1 MIKLIYCGTKKY
13 ERRRGMQHD
22 LVQKEGANDV
32 LSVFILSTIGLISQ
46 VSTPMKDD
54 KCSRAVRKD

>member
-1 MIKLIYCGTKKY
+1 
-13 ERRRGMQHD
+13 MQHD